1 MRKIS
6 AVSLTVLLIICA
18 LFSASF
24 FTKTAITEYTLHGV
38 SDVLNGLAAS
48 SQSIP
53 RRQQQ
58 TLLTT
63 AINKIEGAPKTAVN
77 AARSYQLQAKLYH
90 SLSQLEVWPR
100 KRKQYLQQAVY
111 HNYNA
116 INISHYDLQYW
127 LFELQLQSL
136 IGGDRADLFWSL
148 SNVLTL
154 GKWNYEVLSYAGFYC
169 VLEWKKI
176 PEALR
181 KPCSDAVRNV
191 WENDVQKRKMLSQ
204 LKGIYRFESTVE
216 EILR

>member
-1 MRKIS
+1 MRKIT

-24 FTKTAITEYTLHGV
+24 FIKTAITEYTLHEA
-38 SDVLNGLAAS
+38 SDVLNRLTAS
-48 SQSIP
+48 SQLPP

-58 TLLTT
+58 ELLTT
-63 AINKIEGAPKTAVN
+63 AINNIEETPTTAVN

-90 SLSQLEVWPR
+90 LLSKLEVWPR

-136 IGGDRADLFWSL
+136 IDDDRSELFWSL

-176 PEALR
+176 PKTLR
-181 KPCSDAVRNV
+181 QPCSDAIRNV
-191 WENDVQKRKMLSQ
+191 WENETQKRKMLSQ
-204 LKGIYRFESTVE
+204 LKGIYRFEDTVE
-216 EILR
+216 DILR